1 MKLTSGVWSNK
12 ENKRCKF
19 EWQVILEV
27 EMDILGQ
34 FFLHLDLSE
43 VSFLQTLILKMY
55 SKFRTN
61 QVESKN
67 YFSLLKFSFWPMPK
81 TFWTTPKQFGQYK
94 KNWTSFGS
102 SEEYGIYALTQP
114 NCFFFTDVTHYWV
127 LGLPWRYNSEALP
140 FIYNQYAVL
149 WT

>member
-1 MKLTSGVWSNK
+1 MKLTSGIWSNK

-94 KNWTSFGS
+94 KIGQVLDLQKNMVFTHWHS
-102 SEEYGIYALTQP
+102 LTG
-114 NCFFFTDVTHYWV
+114 FFTDVTHYWV